1 MIRINLLGRSRPKA
15 TRPTVPLEAT
25 LQYVLLI
32 IALAVSCG
40 ALYGHYLLLDR
51 ENTKVVAHI
60 QKQNGEKARLE
71 QLKQQVD
78 NFEKQ
83 KAVLQQRINV
93 IEELQRN
100 RTGGQELLE
109 AIANTVSRT
118 DTLWLTSVDRKGND
132 LTINGAAGSLNA
144 VANYITQLKRS
155 GYFQTV
161 EIKESHQDSA
171 NKTVQIFNF
180 TLTTQ
185 FGLPGSTGAASPQ
198 SSGQAAPAGSGATGG
213 SGSPA
218 PNGAPRPAQKGTV

>member
-1 MIRINLLGRSRPKA
+1 MIRINLLGRTRPKA
-15 TRPTVPLEAT
+15 TRTTVPLEAT
-25 LQYVLLI
+25 LQYVLLV
-32 IALAVSCG
+32 IALAVSIG

-51 ENTKVVAHI
+51 ENTKVAAHI
-60 QKQNGEKARLE
+60 QKQTGEKARLE

-83 KAVLQQRINV
+83 RAVLQQKINV

-118 DTLWLTSVDRKGND
+118 DTLWLTSVERKGD
-132 LTINGAAGSLNA
+132 GLTINGSAGSINA

-161 EIKESHQDSA
+161 EIKQSHQDES
-171 NKTVQIFNF
+171 NKAVQIFIF
-180 TLTTQ
+180 SLTAQ
-185 FGLPGSTGAASPQ
+185 FGLPQ
-198 SSGQAAPAGSGATGG
+198 SAGAAPAAAGK
-213 SGSPA
+213 PA
-218 PNGAPRPAQKGTV
+218 PAASTPAAGKTGNT

>member
-1 MIRINLLGRSRPKA
+1 MIRINLLGRTRPKA
-15 TRPTVPLEAT
+15 QRTTVPLEAT
-25 LQYVLLI
+25 LQYVLLA
-32 IALAVSCG
+32 IALVVSLG

-51 ENTKVVAHI
+51 ENTKIAAHI
-60 QKQNGEKARLE
+60 QKQTGEKARLE

-83 KAVLQQRINV
+83 KAILQQRIGV
-93 IEELQRN
+93 IEGLQRN

-118 DTLWLTSVDRKGND
+118 DTLWLTSVDRKGD
-132 LTINGAAGSLNA
+132 ALTINGSAGSLNA

-171 NKTVQIFNF
+171 NKAVQIFNF
-180 TLTTQ
+180 SLTAQ
-185 FGLPGSTGAASPQ
+185 FGLPQPAG
-198 SSGQAAPAGSGATGG
+198 AAPATTGNAGPGANPP
-213 SGSPA
+213 PA
-218 PNGAPRPAQKGTV
+218 AGKPGKT

>member
-1 MIRINLLGRSRPKA
+1 MIRINLLGRVRPKA
-15 TRPTVPLEAT
+15 ARTTVPLEAT
-25 LQYVLLI
+25 LQYVLLA
-32 IALAVSCG
+32 IALVVSGG

-51 ENTKVVAHI
+51 ENTKILAHI
-60 QKQNGEKARLE
+60 QKQTGEKARLE

-83 KAVLQQRINV
+83 RAILQQRISV

-100 RTGGQELLE
+100 LTGGQELFE

-118 DTLWLTSVDRKGND
+118 DTLWLTSVERKGD
-132 LTINGAAGSLNA
+132 GLTINGSAGSLNA

-161 EIKESHQDSA
+161 EIKESHQDNS
-171 NKTVQIFNF
+171 NKAVQIFVF

-185 FGLPGSTGAASPQ
+185 FGLPQSAGA
-198 SSGQAAPAGSGATGG
+198 AAPAANTP
-213 SGSPA
+213 PA
-218 PNGAPRPAQKGTV
+218 ARKPGKT

>member
-1 MIRINLLGRSRPKA
+1 MIRINLLGRTRPKA
-15 TRPTVPLEAT
+15 TRTTVPLEAT
-25 LQYVLLI
+25 LQYVLLA
-32 IALAVSCG
+32 IALVVSGG

-60 QKQNGEKARLE
+60 QKQTGEKARLE

-83 KAVLQQRINV
+83 RAVLQQRIGV
-93 IEELQRN
+93 IEALQRN

-118 DTLWLTSVDRKGND
+118 DTLWLTSVERKGD
-132 LTINGAAGSLNA
+132 GLTINGAAGSLNA

-161 EIKESHQDSA
+161 EIKESHQDGS
-171 NKTVQIFNF
+171 NKAVQIFIF
-180 TLTTQ
+180 SLTAQ
-185 FGLPGSTGAASPQ
+185 FGLPQSAGAALPAA
-198 SSGQAAPAGSGATGG
+198 GKPAPAASTPAARKTG
-213 SGSPA
+213 
-218 PNGAPRPAQKGTV
+218 NT

>member
-1 MIRINLLGRSRPKA
+1 MIRINLLGRTRPKA
-15 TRPTVPLEAT
+15 QRATVPLEAT
-25 LQYVLLI
+25 LQFVLLA
-32 IALAVSCG
+32 IALVVSLG

-60 QKQNGEKARLE
+60 QKQMGEKARLE

-83 KAVLQQRINV
+83 KAVLQQRIGV
-93 IEELQRN
+93 IEGLQRN

-118 DTLWLTSVDRKGND
+118 DTLWLTSVDRKGD
-132 LTINGAAGSLNA
+132 ELTINGQAGSINA

-161 EIKESHQDSA
+161 EIKESHQDDT
-171 NKTVQIFNF
+171 NKTVQIFVF
-180 TLTTQ
+180 SLTAQ
-185 FGLPGSTGAASPQ
+185 FGLPQAA
-198 SSGQAAPAGSGATGG
+198 GAAPASTAPVAPPAKSTAPATRK
-213 SGSPA
+213 PA
-218 PNGAPRPAQKGTV
+218 NI